1 MLIITIPSAI
11 ASWFRVVPGGF
22 WLVGNSFGWF
32 TVLVVT
38 IATQLFA
45 FCLTVLFALVRLVPA
60 LIEQSL
66 WKHDHAFSQDQL
78 LCGYILPISF
88 GITFWREFLPWW
100 WVSVLSQVTGFHSID
115 LDVFRIYWANWN
127 FFLVS
132 SILHGIFVLT
142 L

>member
-11 ASWFRVVPGGF
+11 ASWLRVVPGGF

-100 WVSVLSQVTGFHSID
+100 WVSDLSQVTGFHSID
-115 LDVFRIYWANWN
+115 LDIFRIYWANLN
-127 FFLVS
+127 FFLVF
-132 SILHGIFVLT
+132 SILYGIFVLT